1 LAELLSAQVHCR
13 QVKTENKNENVGAQ
27 MSIALVIPDRKLD
40 QLVEKLQALLP
51 GVLIQQWPHYS
62 APEQVQM
69 AVVWKQPQG
78 SLNALTQLKSLQSFG
93 AGVDSIVSD
102 PTLPDLPL
110 SRIVDPALASSMV
123 NYLSGIVLHYQLR
136 LDLFRRQQQQQ
147 HWKPKNPRQIRHLC
161 LLGLGELG
169 QAAACHFVAQGY
181 RISGWSRQLKQL
193 HGVQCYAGEHGFVQA
208 VAEADL
214 VICLLPLT
222 AQTENFLDARAFACF
237 KKGAI
242 FVNVARGAIVDD
254 QALLTAL
261 DSGQLEAACLDVFRQ
276 EPLPPSD
283 PYWSHPAVLVTPHCS
298 AVTNVDTAIHQI
310 VENYHRT
317 LNGLPLIHLVNRER
331 GY

>member
-1 LAELLSAQVHCR
+1 
-13 QVKTENKNENVGAQ
+13 

-40 QLVEKLQALLP
+40 SLVEKLNALLP

-69 AVVWKQPQG
+69 AVVWKQPHG
-78 SLNALTQLKSLQSFG
+78 SLAALSNLKSLQSFG

-136 LDLFRRQQQQQ
+136 LDVFQRQQQQQ
-147 HWKPKNPRQIRHLC
+147 LWKPRSPRSIQQIC
-161 LLGLGELG
+161 VLGLGELG
-169 QAAACHFVAQGY
+169 QVAAQYFLQQGY
-181 RISGWSRQLKQL
+181 QVSGWSRSLKQL
-193 HGVQCYAGEHGFVQA
+193 DAIKCYAGDAGFKQA
-208 VAEADL
+208 VSAADL

-222 AQTENFLDARAFACF
+222 PDTTNFLNTERLAAF
-237 KKGAI
+237 KLGAI
-242 FVNVARGAIVDD
+242 LVNVARGAIVDD
-254 QALLTAL
+254 AALLAAL
-261 DSGQLEAACLDVFRQ
+261 DSRQLEAACLDVFRE
-276 EPLPPSD
+276 EPLPATD
-283 PYWSHPAVLVTPHCS
+283 PYWQHPAVLVTPHCS

-310 VENYHRT
+310 VENYQRT
-317 LNGLPLIHLVNRER
+317 LNGLPLKHLVNRER